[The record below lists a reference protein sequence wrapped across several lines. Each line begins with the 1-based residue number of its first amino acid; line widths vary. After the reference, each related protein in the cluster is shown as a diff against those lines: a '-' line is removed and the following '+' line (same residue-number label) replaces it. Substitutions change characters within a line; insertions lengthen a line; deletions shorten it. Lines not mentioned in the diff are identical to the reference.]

1 MFVFRKIW
9 CALVSCYLR
18 FEIRR
23 FALLSTK
30 FTYEI
35 LERKISMIFT
45 DSEGINSNLF
55 DDFSSIIYSSTKKVI
70 STMTFVTK

>member
-1 MFVFRKIW
+1 
-9 CALVSCYLR
+9 
-18 FEIRR
+18 
-23 FALLSTK
+23 
-30 FTYEI
+30 
-35 LERKISMIFT
+35 MIFT